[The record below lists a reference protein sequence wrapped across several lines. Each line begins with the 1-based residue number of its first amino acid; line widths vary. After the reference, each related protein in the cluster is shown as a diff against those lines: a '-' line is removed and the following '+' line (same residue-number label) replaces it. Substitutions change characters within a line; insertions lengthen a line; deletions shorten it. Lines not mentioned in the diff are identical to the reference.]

1 MFSHLL
7 VPIDGGALAE
17 HAVEAAIELA
27 RKLDAQITAFIAEP
41 PVPAAGYGAAGFVQR
56 MEAHDRETHDHAQR
70 VLDDFRARAEGAGV
84 AFDGVYARS
93 SRIVDAILEAAQ
105 ERGCDLIVMA
115 THVHGFLGELL
126 AASHTKAV
134 MARSKVPLL
143 VLH

>member
-7 VPIDGGALAE
+7 VPVDGGALAE
-17 HAVEAAIELA
+17 HAVEASIELA
-27 RKLDAQITAFIAEP
+27 ARLGAQITAFIAEP
-41 PVPAAGYGAAGFVQR
+41 PVPSAGYGAAGFAQR

-70 VLDDFRARAEGAGV
+70 VLDDFRARAERAGI

-93 SRIVDAILEAAQ
+93 NRVVDSILEAAH

-126 AASHTKAV
+126 SASHTKAV